1 MVRQAE
7 PSACDVWRARR
18 HGYLDSAT
26 GPAQPPD
33 SAAQVSQRLLDQRLP
48 DGCAFKAGG
57 EPDNHPVEC
66 SHDDG
71 LIAAC
76 NDLGQCARVR
86 T

>member
-7 PSACDVWRARR
+7 PSACDAWRARR
-18 HGYLDSAT
+18 YGCLPSAT

-33 SAAQVSQRLLDQRLP
+33 SAAQATRRLLDQRLP
-48 DGCAFKAGG
+48 DGCALKAGG
-57 EPDNHPVEC
+57 EPENLPVE
-66 SHDDG
+66 SSYDDG